1 MKLSKLG
8 GKEIVN
14 INDGERLGILNNS
27 DLIIDTKSGKIISF
41 LVPEKNQFKLFGDK
55 EEVKI
60 PWESVKKIGEDMMI
74 IEFNRKNK

>member
-14 INDGERLGILNNS
+14 LSNGERLGIINNS
-27 DLIIDTKSGKIISF
+27 DLVIDTKSGKIVSF

-55 EEVKI
+55 QEMKI
-60 PWESVKKIGEDMMI
+60 PWESIKKIGEDMMI
-74 IEFNRKNK
+74 IEFNTKNK

>member
-1 MKLSKLG
+1 MRLSKLG

-14 INDGERLGILNNS
+14 LNDGGRLGVLNNS
-27 DLIIDTKSGKIISF
+27 DLIIDTKSGKIVSF

-55 EEVKI
+55 DEIKI

-74 IEFNRKNK
+74 IEFNPKNK